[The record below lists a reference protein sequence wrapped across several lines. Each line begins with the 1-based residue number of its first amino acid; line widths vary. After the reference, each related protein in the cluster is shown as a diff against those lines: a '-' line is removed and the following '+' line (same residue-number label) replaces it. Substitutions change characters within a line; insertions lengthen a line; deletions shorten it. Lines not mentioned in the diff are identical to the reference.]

1 MGRFRNRVALPIIP
15 VPPPSDP
22 MIVRLLKLLP
32 ILSLVLLPATAA
44 HAAGP
49 YTVENVHVDASGAS
63 SAEALNVAIAQG
75 RPKAWQ
81 ILYRR
86 LTRQQDWSRQPV
98 LDAPT
103 LARLSRGY
111 TPSNERRSTTRYV
124 ADVTYIFS
132 PDAVARTLRDA
143 NIAFTQTVVRRIL
156 LVPMSP
162 AYGNGPWTQA
172 FAGMNSG
179 DSIVPFSLPTAADA
193 SELAPLNFDAA
204 NWSDVAPAA
213 ARIRASEAALVLVT
227 NTNNKLTVTVRR
239 IGQNEAPTKTSV
251 DVPLVQSANA
261 TYPAAAQAAVAA
273 VEDLWKSRA
282 VVNFNTRGTLNAD
295 VRLDS
300 LEQWG
305 AIQSTLSGMENVT
318 NVQVVAMNLGY
329 ARLAIAYQGSLDQLR
344 SAMSEQ
350 GLAVSGRAG
359 QWVIAPGARLG
370 SGSGR

>member
-1 MGRFRNRVALPIIP
+1 
-15 VPPPSDP
+15 
-22 MIVRLLKLLP
+22 MIARLLKLLP
-32 ILSLVLLPATAA
+32 ILTLALLPATVAR
-44 HAAGP
+44 AAGP
-49 YTVENVHVDASGAS
+49 YTVEGVHVDASGAS

-86 LTRQQDWSRQPV
+86 LTRQQDWSRLPV

-124 ADVTYIFS
+124 ADVTYIFN

-162 AYGNGPWTQA
+162 AYSNGPWAQA
-172 FAGMNSG
+172 FAGLNSG
-179 DSIVPFSLPTAADA
+179 DSIVPFALPANAP
-193 SELAPLNFDAA
+193 ELGQLNFDAA
-204 NWSDVAPAA
+204 NWGDVAPAA
-213 ARIRASEAALVLVT
+213 ARIGASEAALVLVT
-227 NTNNKLTVTVRR
+227 SANNKLTVTVRR
-239 IGQNEAPTKTSV
+239 IGQNETPTKTSV
-251 DVPLVQSANA
+251 DVPLVQSASA
-261 TYPAAAQAAVAA
+261 SYPAAAQAAVTAM
-273 VEDLWKSRA
+273 EDLWKSRA
-282 VVNFNTRGTLNAD
+282 VVNFNTRGTLTAD
-295 VRLDS
+295 VKLAS

-329 ARLAIAYQGSLDQLR
+329 ARLAIAYQGSLEQLR
-344 SAMSEQ
+344 SMMSEQ

-359 QWVIAPGARLG
+359 QWTIAPGAKVG
-370 SGSGR
+370 AGNGR